1 VLQRSQFLTKR
12 VPAFPESASWIK
24 EAAALV
30 GRLLL
35 AAIFLHEAYAK
46 LTAYSAAVA
55 YAEAFGVPGQ
65 LLPLAIA
72 TELGCGLLIIIG
84 YQTRIAALLLAG
96 FCVATALVFHV
107 KLGVRNELLHFE
119 KDFAIAG
126 GFLVLFAHGAGAWS
140 LDALRERKAS

>member
-1 VLQRSQFLTKR
+1 MALPLR
-12 VPAFPESASWIK
+12 
-24 EAAALV
+24 EAAALI

-55 YAEAFGVPGQ
+55 YSEAFGVPGA

-72 TELGCGLLIIIG
+72 VELGGGLLIAIG
-84 YQTRIAALLLAG
+84 YQTRAAALVLAG
-96 FCVATALVFHV
+96 FCVATALLFHV

-119 KDFAIAG
+119 KDLAIAG
-126 GFLVLFAHGAGAWS
+126 GFLVLFAHGAGRSA
-140 LDALRERKAS
+140 LDALRDGKPS

>member
-1 VLQRSQFLTKR
+1 MAL
-12 VPAFPESASWIK
+12 PIK

-55 YAEAFGVPGQ
+55 YSEAFGVPGQ

-72 TELGCGLLIIIG
+72 VEFGGGLLIAIG
-84 YQTRIAALLLAG
+84 YQTRAAALVLAA
-96 FCVATALVFHV
+96 FCVATALTFHV

-119 KDFAIAG
+119 KDLAIAG
-126 GFLVLFAHGAGAWS
+126 GFLVLFAHGAGAWA
-140 LDALRERKAS
+140 LDALRERKPS

>member
-1 VLQRSQFLTKR
+1 MPRSTER
-12 VPAFPESASWIK
+12 SMAFPIK

-55 YAEAFGVPGQ
+55 YSEAFGVPGQ

-72 TELGCGLLIIIG
+72 VEFGGGLLIAIG
-84 YQTRIAALLLAG
+84 YQTRAAALVLAA
-96 FCVATALVFHV
+96 FCVATALLFHV

-119 KDFAIAG
+119 KDLA
-126 GFLVLFAHGAGAWS
+126 
-140 LDALRERKAS
+140 